1 MRTAHTFRLI
11 ELLVLFGAF
20 PWWWRGAPM
29 REWGWGIWPP
39 IFLGFAGCLVYLLL
53 DKGFD
58 RRELWNA
65 KGARM
70 GMRWMLIR
78 FAIGAALLTTATA
91 LFEPELF
98 LRLPR
103 ERTGLWIAILCLY
116 PIFSVYPQEVIFRA
130 FFVRRYGDAL
140 RGLGGRWALVG
151 AGAAAFGWAHVLFGP
166 TTHATI
172 IAVALSTV
180 GGVLFMTTFL
190 RTRSTAAAAAEHAL
204 YGDLLFTVGLG
215 WYFYSGNI
223 NAG

>member
-1 MRTAHTFRLI
+1 MFTRTTLRLI
-11 ELLVLFGAF
+11 ELLVLFGLL

-39 IFLGFAGCLVYLLL
+39 IIVGFVGCLAYLLL
-53 DKGFD
+53 DRGFD
-58 RRELWNA
+58 RRQLWNA
-65 KGARM
+65 RGARL

-78 FAIGAALLTTATA
+78 FVLGAVLLTTATY

-103 ERTGLWIAILCLY
+103 EKTVLWLAIMVLY
-116 PIFSVYPQEVIFRA
+116 PVFSVYPQEVIFRT

-140 RGLGGRWALVG
+140 RALGGSWGLVLV
-151 AGAAAFGWAHVLFGP
+151 GAAAFGWAHVLFGAD
-166 TTHATI
+166 TRATV
-172 IAVALSTV
+172 IAVGLSTI
-180 GGVLFMTTFL
+180 GGVLFMTTYL
-190 RTRSTAAAAAEHAL
+190 RTRSTGAAAAEHAL

-223 NAG
+223 NG

>member
-1 MRTAHTFRLI
+1 
-11 ELLVLFGAF
+11 
-20 PWWWRGAPM
+20 M

-39 IFLGFAGCLVYLLL
+39 IFVGFAGCLAYLLL
-53 DKGFD
+53 DRGFD

-65 KGARM
+65 RGARL

-78 FAIGAALLTTATA
+78 FAVGATLLTLGTY

-103 ERTGLWIAILCLY
+103 ERTGLWLAIMVLY
-116 PIFSVYPQEVIFRA
+116 PVFSVYPQEVIFRT

-140 RGLGGRWALVG
+140 RTLGGTWALVLV
-151 AGAAAFGWAHVLFGP
+151 GAAVFGWAHVLFGADNR
-166 TTHATI
+166 ATA
-172 IAVALSTV
+172 IAVGLSTL
-180 GGVLFMTTFL
+180 GGVLFMTTYL

-223 NAG
+223 NG